1 MSKDNKVVRIGISH
15 DQRMK
20 NQLGDGYVPCEVS
33 GRYLHFKGE
42 DKRLGYVMVDVRTQT
57 ENGDKLLCELILHK
71 KDLIRALNNLDEK

>member
-1 MSKDNKVVRIGISH
+1 MGKDNKIVRIGISH

-71 KDLIRALNNLDEK
+71 KDLVRALSNLDE